1 MPVQAEA
8 QDHDAPVAF
17 AEAREGGI
25 EEIQVNGIL
34 DIAADDV
41 VIGAEHIPEQQL
53 VAVPID
59 VEGLVKADLQLQ
71 SVGLAEEHEYLVFD
85 AARSIGCELDIFIGA
100 EGVDGFDEPD
110 SAYRDEVIYLYARI
124 FEFFCDI
131 DDEAEVMLDKPAAGF
146 RIALLALY

>member
-8 QDHDAPVAF
+8 QYHDAPVAF

-85 AARSIGCELDIFIGA
+85 AARSIGRELDIFIGA

-110 SAYRDEVIYLYARI
+110 SAYRDEVIYLHARV